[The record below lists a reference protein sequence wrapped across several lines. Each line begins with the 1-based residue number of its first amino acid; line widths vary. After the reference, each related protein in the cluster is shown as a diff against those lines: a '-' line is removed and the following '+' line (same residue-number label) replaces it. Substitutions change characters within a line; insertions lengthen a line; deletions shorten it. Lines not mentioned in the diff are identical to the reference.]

1 MCLNPLLIPNPNLG
15 IKSSKVFKK
24 DTVSQYIPIPCG
36 HCSECMANRAIG
48 LIQRCE
54 LEELTGIP
62 FMITLTY
69 SDSMIPKYKL
79 SNGKEITYADFKDL
93 TNMFKRLKKYGAVGR
108 PFRYLAV
115 SERGKKGRP
124 HFHILLFLQRYDG
137 DTAYTYLNLENHLFE
152 TFKKAWT
159 RNVGSNKFP
168 DYKPLFEFHSRRL
181 AGKTYSNY
189 DCHYVAPS
197 TLDGSSIGAS
207 YYVSKYVMKRDE
219 KTIKLQRYLRLNLPF
234 EEYQK
239 VWSKVK
245 TGMRSSLNFGFGLYN
260 YNAKLVSRIDRF
272 KLLESL
278 PTFEHLSKS
287 ISRSIDTQDS
297 PKYFKLSD
305 GKPLPL
311 SRYFYHFD
319 NLYDLRVYN
328 HFKDLSNKFGDFV
341 QIDDRDT
348 LYRLQ
353 IDKSKSRKLDKMF
366 VTDITDLI

>member
-1 MCLNPLLIPNPNLG
+1 MCLNPILIPNPNFG

-69 SDSMIPKYKL
+69 SDAMIPKEKL

-93 TNMFKRLKKYGAVGR
+93 TNMFKRLKKYGSVGR
-108 PFRYLAV
+108 SFRYLAV

-137 DTAYTYLNLENHLFE
+137 DTAYTYLNLENHLYE
-152 TFKKAWT
+152 TFKKAWS

-219 KTIKLQRYLRLNLPF
+219 KTVKLQQYLRLNLPF

-260 YNAKLVSRIDRF
+260 YNAKTTSKEDRLVRLSD
-272 KLLESL
+272 L
-278 PTFEHLSKS
+278 PTFTHLKDS

-305 GKPLPL
+305 GKPIPL

-319 NLYDLRVYN
+319 NLYDLRTYN
-328 HFKDLSNKFGDFV
+328 HFKDLSNRFGDFV

-366 VTDITDLI
+366 VSDITDLI